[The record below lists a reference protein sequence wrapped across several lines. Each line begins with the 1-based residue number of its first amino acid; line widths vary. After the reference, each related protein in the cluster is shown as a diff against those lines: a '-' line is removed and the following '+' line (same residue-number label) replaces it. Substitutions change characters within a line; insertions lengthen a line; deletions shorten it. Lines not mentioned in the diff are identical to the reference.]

1 MVDLLGRAGLL
12 EEAEEMIRNM
22 PMKADFVIWGTLSAA
37 CRTHGNVNIGERT
50 AEGLAGLAPS
60 HGGGKVILSNIYA
73 DAGRW
78 EYVSIVRRVMQNQ
91 IMERIPG
98 CSGVVR

>member
-1 MVDLLGRAGLL
+1 MRIFDWNCPFSGLLFCHAGLVEPGRRIFRIMKSAYNVEPDIKHYGCMVDLLGRAGLL

-50 AEGLAGLAPS
+50 A
-60 HGGGKVILSNIYA
+60 
-73 DAGRW
+73 
-78 EYVSIVRRVMQNQ
+78 
-91 IMERIPG
+91 
-98 CSGVVR
+98 

>member
-50 AEGLAGLAPS
+50 A
-60 HGGGKVILSNIYA
+60 
-73 DAGRW
+73 
-78 EYVSIVRRVMQNQ
+78 
-91 IMERIPG
+91 
-98 CSGVVR
+98 